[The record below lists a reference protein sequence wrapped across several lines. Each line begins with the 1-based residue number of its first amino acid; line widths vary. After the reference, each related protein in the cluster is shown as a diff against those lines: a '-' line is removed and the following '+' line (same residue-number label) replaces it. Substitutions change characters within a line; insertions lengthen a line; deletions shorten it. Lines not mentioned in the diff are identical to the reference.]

1 MNNSAGGTTTTQQA
15 PASQLPFQQYGM
27 NQAYQQYQNAGSNPN
42 QLVSPFSQQ
51 QNQAIGNITNLA
63 NSQTGPTQSAA
74 NYTQNVLNGSPANNP
89 YLSSEFNLGANDV
102 QNRLSSE
109 FANSGR
115 GVIGSLPIQADQMN
129 NLATQLYGGAYNTG
143 VQQQMQ
149 AAANAPNIASSQM
162 ATQQGLFGAGQQIQ
176 NLGQQYIQAPQTFL
190 NNYLNQA
197 NQVPGTSIQTTG
209 QGNPML
215 AAAGGATL
223 GSSIGSTLGSLF
235 SPQNPSASQ
244 WGSLLGSIGGG
255 LLGGG

>member
-1 MNNSAGGTTTTQQA
+1 MSNNSAGTTTTQQA
-15 PASQLPFQQYGM
+15 PATQLPYEQYGL
-27 NQAYQQYQNAGSNPN
+27 NQAYQQYQNVNNPN

-63 NSQTGPTQSAA
+63 NSPTGPTQSAA

-149 AAANAPNIASSQM
+149 AAANAPNIANSQM
-162 ATQQGLFGAGQQIQ
+162 GLQQGLFNAGQQIQ

-190 NNYLNQA
+190 QNYLNQA
-197 NQVPGTSIQTTG
+197 NQSNGQAIQTTG
-209 QGNPML
+209 SGNPLL
-215 AAAGGATL
+215 AGAGYA
-223 GSSIGSTLGSLF
+223 SIL
-235 SPQNPSASQ
+235 SP
-244 WGSLLGSIGGG
+244 IIGG
-255 LLGGG
+255 LLGKTGGG